1 MHLFT
6 LFLEQRGEEAI
17 FRTVVTVG
25 GYLNLL
31 LGEAGR

>member
-6 LFLEQRGEEAI
+6 LFLEEHGEAAI
-17 FRTVVTVG
+17 FSTLVTVG

-31 LGEAGR
+31 LDEADR